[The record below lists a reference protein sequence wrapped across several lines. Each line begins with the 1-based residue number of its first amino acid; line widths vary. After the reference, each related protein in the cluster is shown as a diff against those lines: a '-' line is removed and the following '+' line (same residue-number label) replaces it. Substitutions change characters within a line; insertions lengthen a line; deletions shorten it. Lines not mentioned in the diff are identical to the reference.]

1 MYRRRR
7 RAERALAPIVALL
20 LAASVI
26 VACSG
31 DDDGGGGGGLGD
43 DPLATV
49 TQSMAEA
56 GSGRIEGT
64 VDAPEGVE
72 PGTVEGE
79 WEGSLEEG
87 SMEVRAEFPRR
98 GESLPV
104 TLRVVDGTF
113 YFERAPVALPRNDS
127 LFVFSRDESF
137 KPWRAASLGAV
148 LDGVPS
154 AFSPLA
160 LLEWIERNNVELE
173 AKGTEQIGDVD
184 ATRLTT
190 TREILVGVWTG
201 STVDLWVDG
210 EQRVVRVRVAGDG
223 GGTQYDVTDFGAE
236 VEIEA
241 PAEDEVSTETEQP
254 VVEPSGPFE
263 EVASGTTEGVTWT
276 LLRAPGTEGTSCWRW
291 QATPPLPQVGLP
303 NPDAFRCVKAPDMPE
318 EVSDVSDEIL
328 FPVIGNG
335 QGSYDALVAL
345 VPEDTAAATM
355 GFVGGTTQDVPVSK
369 PFVWIGP
376 PQPLKGYLGLTLD
389 DGTRVDCGAGAITTP
404 DDLTNDA
411 FTGFAT
417 TAAWACLLAE

>member
-1 MYRRRR
+1 
-7 RAERALAPIVALL
+7 
-20 LAASVI
+20 
-26 VACSG
+26 
-31 DDDGGGGGGLGD
+31 
-43 DPLATV
+43 
-49 TQSMAEA
+49 
-56 GSGRIEGT
+56 
-64 VDAPEGVE
+64 VE

-79 WEGSLEEG
+79 WEGGLEDG
-87 SMEVRAEFPRR
+87 AMDVRAVFARPRLQ
-98 GESLPV
+98 LPV

-113 YFERAPVALPRNDS
+113 YFKRVAVALPRNDS
-127 LFVFSRDESF
+127 LFVFTRDDSF
-137 KPWRAASLGAV
+137 KPWREATLGSV
-148 LDGVPS
+148 IDGVPS

-173 AKGTEQIGDVD
+173 SDGTERIGDVD
-184 ATRLTT
+184 TTRLTT
-190 TREILVGVWTG
+190 TRETLVGVWTG

-210 EQRVVRVRVAGDG
+210 DQRVVRVRVAGDG
-223 GGTQYDVTDFGAE
+223 GGTQYDVTDFGTE

-241 PAEDEVSTETEQP
+241 PAPGDISTETEQP

-263 EVASGTTEGVTWT
+263 EVASGTSEGVTWT
-276 LLRAPGTEGTSCWRW
+276 LLRAPGTYDTTCWRW

-303 NPDAFRCVKAPDMPE
+303 NPDAFRCVKVPDSA
-318 EVSDVSDEIL
+318 SDVSDEIL

-345 VPEDTAAATM
+345 VPENTTAATM
-355 GFVGGTTQDVPVSK
+355 GFIGGTTQDVPVGA
-369 PFVWIGP
+369 PFVWVGP

-417 TAAWACLLAE
+417 TAAWACLLAEE